1 MDSLEP
7 SVDKRPTEEG
17 MKGGEA
23 VRATRTGG
31 RETGR
36 WKGSP
41 PGKVE
46 PRVWLAKAEQPDCV
60 SSDIQPDLTLGM
72 L

>member
-17 MKGGEA
+17 RQGGEV
-23 VRATRTGG
+23 VRATRTGR
-31 RETGR
+31 RELGWWR
-36 WKGSP
+36 GSL

-46 PRVWLAKAEQPDCV
+46 PPESGLQGAEGPDCM
-60 SSDIQPDLTLGM
+60 SSDSQ
-72 L
+72 